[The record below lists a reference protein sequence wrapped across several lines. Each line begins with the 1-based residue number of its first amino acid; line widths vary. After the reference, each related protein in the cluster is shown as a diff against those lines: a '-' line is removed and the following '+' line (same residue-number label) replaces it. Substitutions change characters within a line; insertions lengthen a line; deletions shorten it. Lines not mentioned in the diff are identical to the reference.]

1 MFFILSKLLEFF
13 LSPSN
18 VIGLLGLTGIVAL
31 VLGWSRLAR
40 AFLVGSA
47 AVLVIFGWAPVGP
60 AALMVLENRF
70 PEPKLDGPIAGIVML
85 GGAVDTHISSDRNTL
100 TLNEAA
106 ERLTAT
112 LELGRR
118 FPDAR
123 IFLSGGAAH
132 LTGNAAMTES
142 EVARNLLVAMGIAA
156 NRIEMEELSRNTCE
170 NATESAASLKPKL
183 GETWLLVTSASH
195 MPRSMACF
203 RAAGFDITAYPV
215 DYRTRGPADLKR
227 PAETIAKGLE
237 ASDLAA
243 HEWVGLVTY
252 RAAGLTTELFPKP

>member
-1 MFFILSKLLEFF
+1 MFFIFSKLLDFF

-18 VIGLLGLTGIVAL
+18 VIGLLGLAGIATL
-31 VLGWSRLAR
+31 ALGWSRLGK
-40 AFLVGSA
+40 AFLVGSVA
-47 AVLVIFGWAPVGP
+47 LLAILGWVPLGP
-60 AALMVLENRF
+60 AALMALEDRF
-70 PEPKLDGPIAGIVML
+70 PQPKLDGPVAGIVML

-112 LELGRR
+112 IELGRR
-118 FPDAR
+118 FPSAR

-142 EVARNLLVAMGIAA
+142 EVARNMLVAMGIPAS
-156 NRIEMEELSRNTCE
+156 RIEMEERSRNTCE
-170 NATESAASLKPKL
+170 NATESAASVKPKP

-215 DYRTRGPADLKR
+215 DYRTRGPADLIR
-227 PAETIAKGLE
+227 PAETLANGLE
-237 ASDLAA
+237 AADLAA